1 LLGLLLVF
9 ERKRCFSGTY
19 CATAHFSYYY
29 MIEKDNLHL
38 QIDVVLQPT
47 KLSHDETTLFHLKSF
62 LKATLDILYT
72 LDVHFGIFND
82 V

>member
-1 LLGLLLVF
+1 
-9 ERKRCFSGTY
+9 
-19 CATAHFSYYY
+19 

-47 KLSHDETTLFHLKSF
+47 KLSHDETTLFHLKGF